1 MYDLLFDGF
10 GPIFGIPAV
19 LGTVFFVLRLV
30 LMLIGQGDAHGDV
43 PHDVHTD
50 PGEAFKVFSLQAFAA
65 FFMGFGWAGIAAMR
79 GAGLGIPPSLVIG
92 AGGGA
97 GLVWLLAALLRAVWS
112 MQSSGNIDIGEAI
125 GLSGQTYVNIPRSRT
140 GRGQVRVV
148 IEDRQRLF
156 NAVTDGPTIPT
167 GTPVQVVGTNPDN
180 TITVLP
186 EDTQGRAVPPTN
198 APAAAHDGPLGF
210 VGPGESG
217 SPQP

>member
-10 GPIFGIPAV
+10 GPIFGVPAV

-30 LMLIGQGDAHGDV
+30 LMLIGHADTHADV

-79 GAGLGIPPSLVIG
+79 GAGLGLPPSLVIG
-92 AGGGA
+92 AGGGS
-97 GLVWLLAALLRAVWS
+97 GMVWLLAALLRAVWS
-112 MQSSGNIDIGEAI
+112 MQTSGNIDIREAI
-125 GLSGQTYVNIPRSRT
+125 GLSGQTYVTIPGSRA

-156 NAVTDGPTIPT
+156 NAVTDGPPIPT
-167 GTPVQVVGTNPDN
+167 GAIVQVVGTNPDN

-186 EDTQGRAVPPTN
+186 EDAQGRPV
-198 APAAAHDGPLGF
+198 APAAAPDRPLGF
-210 VGPGESG
+210 VGPADA
-217 SPQP
+217 PRP

>member
-30 LMLIGQGDAHGDV
+30 LMLIGHGDAHGDV
-43 PHDVHTD
+43 PHDVHPD

-112 MQSSGNIDIGEAI
+112 MQSSGNIDISEAI
-125 GLSGQTYVNIPRSRT
+125 GLSGQAYVNIPSSRS

-167 GTPVQVVGTNPDN
+167 GTLVQVVGTNPDN

-186 EDTQGRAVPPTN
+186 EDAQGRAVAPTSAPSHN
-198 APAAAHDGPLGF
+198 APLGF

-217 SPQP
+217 APRP